1 MPRRRRP
8 QVVRQL
14 TPFERG
20 RIVGLRE
27 GGCSY
32 RQIARMVNRSVSTIV
47 QCWDVWSVENRDRRA
62 QGSGRPRRTTNRQD
76 RHLRLLAFRDHHM
89 STNSVAAA
97 WYNVVDRVVSVPTI
111 YRRVRSWGLH
121 SYRPHRV
128 RRLRGER
135 HNLAFSVA
143 RTAAVMVWGAICCES
158 KSLVFIQGTMT
169 AQQYIQEV
177 LELVVAPYLQDIPNA
192 L

>member
-1 MPRRRRP
+1 MPQRRRP

-32 RQIARMVNRSVSTIV
+32 RQIARMVNRSVSTK
-47 QCWDVWSVENRDRRA
+47 NRDRRA

-97 WYNVVDRVVSVPTI
+97 WYNVMDRVVSMPTI

-121 SYRPHRV
+121 SYRPHLVLPLTRDYRCQRLDSCRERV
-128 RRLRGER
+128 NWDAQWNSVVCSNESRFCLRM
-135 HNLAFSVA
+135 N
-143 RTAAVMVWGAICCES
+143 
-158 KSLVFIQGTMT
+158 
-169 AQQYIQEV
+169 
-177 LELVVAPYLQDIPNA
+177 D
-192 L
+192 